1 MWLFWKILSAMTLS
15 KSWETNYR
23 IPSDTY
29 PLHYDLY
36 LHPDMN
42 GTTFE
47 GRVSISIDVRAPRD
61 FLVTH
66 INFLNITSTELINDD
81 NGEKV
86 SLESSFE
93 YKPNEFWVVK
103 TNEMIQPGKYRL
115 NLEFIGRLDNGIIG
129 FYRSSYIDEKGI
141 KRTMVSSKFQPTYA
155 RRAFPCFD
163 EPSFKSTYTITVV
176 KPKEESY
183 IALSNMPVSE
193 IKEGYPSSEMTE
205 VKFEKS
211 VPMVTYLVVF
221 MVSEYEYMEKAVEGF
236 DTRFRVYGSEL
247 QMDKLEYALN
257 VGVHVVAYYQSYFGL
272 KFPLPKLDMAAIPEY
287 PSGATE
293 HWGLITYR
301 ETALIFDNKTSS
313 ADNRERVANVIA
325 HELAHQ
331 WFGNLVTVAWWND
344 LWLNEGFASYIQYKG
359 LKSYESDWDTDSKF
373 LTDTMHSVLKL
384 DATTA
389 SHPIVVKV
397 DNPDQITAVFDAISY
412 NKGSSVIRMM
422 ENFMGPEDFRK
433 GISNFL
439 KKYSYKTVVTQN
451 LFDELTSA
459 SSLGLDITKI
469 MSTWTMQK
477 GYPVL
482 TVTKSANNTYKIVQE
497 RFLQNPDAAVNDTP
511 SDFDYKWEVPVTYV
525 DSNGKKDQSWIHVED
540 SHIEINSSAEWVKF
554 NVEQRGYYRVNYSP
568 DVWQQFIDLLIKSPS
583 ILSVSDKTGLIN
595 DAFSLAKSTADRLSM
610 KVPLSL
616 IRYLNI
622 ERSLAPWEAAI
633 NELYFL
639 NSIFQNVNDI
649 KEGLFSFEKS
659 LIQDLYA
666 DLGWNDGSGT
676 HDVKQ
681 LRKRV
686 IALACRIGHQDCLS
700 TAKKQFLD
708 WKDSGKEPVP
718 NFKAIVCR
726 YGLPHD
732 DESWNWLLELYK
744 AEKNAQRRAVLEVGL
759 SSSKNPEIL
768 RKFIQMAKDEEIVR
782 RQDYFTLLS
791 VISRNVVGESIVWD
805 FLRNEWEYLVDRFT
819 LNDRLFGRFIST
831 ATSGFSSQERLQEMK
846 DFFAKYPEAGA
857 GENYRKIAIET
868 VENNMQFIEKHS
880 ETIRSWL
887 GENVI

>member
-1 MWLFWKILSAMTLS
+1 MSIWK
-15 KSWETNYR
+15 
-23 IPSDTY
+23 
-29 PLHYDLY
+29 
-36 LHPDMN
+36 
-42 GTTFE
+42 
-47 GRVSISIDVRAPRD
+47 
-61 FLVTH
+61 
-66 INFLNITSTELINDD
+66 
-81 NGEKV
+81 
-86 SLESSFE
+86 
-93 YKPNEFWVVK
+93 
-103 TNEMIQPGKYRL
+103 RL
-115 NLEFIGRLDNGIIG
+115 LR
-129 FYRSSYIDEKGI
+129 
-141 KRTMVSSKFQPTYA
+141 
-155 RRAFPCFD
+155 
-163 EPSFKSTYTITVV
+163 
-176 KPKEESY
+176 
-183 IALSNMPVSE
+183 
-193 IKEGYPSSEMTE
+193 
-205 VKFEKS
+205 
-211 VPMVTYLVVF
+211 
-221 MVSEYEYMEKAVEGF
+221 GF

-287 PSGATE
+287 SSGATE

-313 ADNRERVANVIA
+313 ADNRER
-325 HELAHQ
+325 LR
-331 WFGNLVTVAWWND
+331 FAWWND

-422 ENFMGPEDFRK
+422 ENFMGPEDFR
-433 GISNFL
+433 
-439 KKYSYKTVVTQN
+439 
-451 LFDELTSA
+451 
-459 SSLGLDITKI
+459 LDITKI

-482 TVTKSANNTYKIVQE
+482 T
-497 RFLQNPDAAVNDTP
+497 NPDAAVNDTP

-525 DSNGKKDQSWIHVED
+525 DSNGKKDQSWIH
-540 SHIEINSSAEWVKF
+540 
-554 NVEQRGYYRVNYSP
+554 RGYYRVNYSP

-681 LRKRV
+681 LRKR
-686 IALACRIGHQDCLS
+686 
-700 TAKKQFLD
+700 KQFLD

-791 VISRNVVGESIVWD
+791 VISRNVVGE
-805 FLRNEWEYLVDRFT
+805 FT